1 MGSVPTAFI
10 TNRECA
16 AHDLGAWHP
25 EQPERIAAIE
35 QALES
40 DPIFSAL
47 IRIEA
52 PRAAR
57 EILERVHPGAH
68 LDALFNAAPDSGIN
82 WIDSDTGLCAKSWE
96 AALHAA
102 GAGVKAVD
110 DIVAGKYR
118 RAFCNVRPPG
128 HHAGSAHAMG
138 FCLLNNIAVATRH
151 ALDQPSVVR
160 VAIVDFDVHHGNGT
174 EQIFDRDERV
184 LLLSSFQHPLFPYC
198 GTTAHPGY
206 VPIPLRSGTN
216 GEGFRASWQELGL
229 PALEAH
235 VPDFILISAGFDAHR
250 DDPLAGLNLLEADFA
265 WLTAE
270 VCRIADAHAGGRVV
284 AMLEGGY
291 DLPALGRSAAA
302 HVKALMHA

>member
-1 MGSVPTAFI
+1 MVSFPTALI
-10 TNRECA
+10 SHPVCA

-25 EQPERIAAIE
+25 EQPDRIAAIG
-35 QALES
+35 QALNQ
-40 DPIFSAL
+40 DPVFSTL

-52 PRAAR
+52 PPVRRDA
-57 EILERVHPGAH
+57 LERVHPGAY
-68 LDALFNAAPDSGIN
+68 LDTLIEATPASGIN
-82 WIDSDTGLCAKSWE
+82 WIDSDTGLGAKSWE

-110 DIVAGKYR
+110 DILSGQYQ

-128 HHAGSAHAMG
+128 HHAESARAMG
-138 FCLLNNIAVATRH
+138 FCLLNNIAVAARH
-151 ALDQPSVVR
+151 ALDQPGIAR

-174 EQIFDRDERV
+174 EQIFEGDERV
-184 LLLSSFQHPLFPYC
+184 LLLSSFQHPLYPGS
-198 GTTAHPGY
+198 GTSAHPGY
-206 VPIPLRSGTN
+206 VPMPLRTGTD
-216 GEGFRASWQELGL
+216 GAGFRAVWRERGL
-229 PALEAH
+229 PALEVFA
-235 VPDFILISAGFDAHR
+235 PDFVLISAGFDAHR

-265 WLTAE
+265 WLTTE

-284 AMLEGGY
+284 ALLEGGY